1 MYEDSNVDL
10 PEGVSKIEKNERFV
24 NENGKKKK
32 ITKIIKYMDN
42 GEINTEVF
50 KTDMNNIQTQ
60 FLYLTNKN
68 LFN

>member
-1 MYEDSNVDL
+1 MIIKEQQVQL
-10 PEGVSKIEKNERFV
+10 KRKQRCMKIVMWIYQKGYRRPKKNERFV

-50 KTDMNNIQTQ
+50 KTDE
-60 FLYLTNKN
+60 
-68 LFN
+68 

>member
-32 ITKIIKYMDN
+32 ISKIIKYMDN

-50 KTDMNNIQTQ
+50 KTDE
-60 FLYLTNKN
+60 
-68 LFN
+68 

>member
-10 PEGVSKIEKNERFV
+10 PEGVSKIEK
-24 NENGKKKK
+24 NGKKKK

-50 KTDMNNIQTQ
+50 KTDE
-60 FLYLTNKN
+60 
-68 LFN
+68 

>member
-1 MYEDSNVDL
+1 MYEESKVDL
-10 PEGVSKIEKNERFV
+10 PEGVSKSEKNERFV

-50 KTDMNNIQTQ
+50 KTDE
-60 FLYLTNKN
+60 
-68 LFN
+68 